1 MRRLAVATVIALLGG
16 GCAAGAPQCNE
27 VSYNRRELPPGPG
40 VLSGPSGGYTIY
52 RRGKDDKR
60 QECHPSAHQRGDGE
74 APEGQADGA
83 GPATSGAAQR
93 PAAPSGT
100 PDRGAGTP

>member
-1 MRRLAVATVIALLGG
+1 MSRLVVAMVIALLLG
-16 GCAAGAPQCNE
+16 GCAAGAPKCNK

-40 VLSGPSGGYTIY
+40 VLSGPSGSYTIY
-52 RRGKDDKR
+52 RRGKDDNR
-60 QECHPSAHQRGDGE
+60 QECHPSAYGRGDGE

-83 GPATSGAAQR
+83 GSATAGSEQR